1 MEQEETHNESFEDF
15 WLWSLHSHTKQN
27 ENKSWRQ
34 KCEIYVCWLQCWFKS
49 LPANWFHNGDSTTG
63 KFKVSCDVVFNEAN
77 ISCLKLDTTLAPI
90 SWHELGRS
98 NGAMVDHELD

>member
-1 MEQEETHNESFEDF
+1 
-15 WLWSLHSHTKQN
+15 
-27 ENKSWRQ
+27 
-34 KCEIYVCWLQCWFKS
+34 
-49 LPANWFHNGDSTTG
+49 
-63 KFKVSCDVVFNEAN
+63 VSCDVVFNEAN